1 MPPQLNG
8 KKIAILST
16 NGVEQSEL
24 TEPRKALEEAGAKT
38 FLISPAEGK
47 ILAMN
52 HKEKGDAFPI
62 DVALNTANP
71 DDYDALVLPGG
82 VANPDELRT
91 EPKAVNFVKSIFDQG
106 KPIAAICHGAWM
118 LVEAAVVSDHKLTSW
133 PSLRTDIRNA
143 GGSWLD
149 QEVVQ
154 DGQLTTSRKPDD
166 IPAFIRQ
173 MILSFAD
180 SGENRTLQHRQEQQ
194 ASS

>member
-1 MPPQLNG
+1 MSPQLNG
-8 KKIAILST
+8 KKIAILLT

-47 ILAMN
+47 VLAMN

-91 EPKAVNFVKSIFDQG
+91 KPKAVNFVKSMFDPGQ
-106 KPIAAICHGAWM
+106 AHRRD
-118 LVEAAVVSDHKLTSW
+118 LSW
-133 PSLRTDIRNA
+133 C
-143 GGSWLD
+143 LD
-149 QEVVQ
+149 A
-154 DGQLTTSRKPDD
+154 R
-166 IPAFIRQ
+166 
-173 MILSFAD
+173 
-180 SGENRTLQHRQEQQ
+180 
-194 ASS
+194 